1 MDAFNGQGSN
11 AEAVVPLDSMYRNIR
26 NIIREE
32 RPTETEPKVI
42 QVNVQ
47 AGSKTI
53 AQAIF
58 NEYGKILEKNQ
69 RDRKVVRG

>member
-11 AEAVVPLDSMYRNIR
+11 AEAIVPLDSMYRNIR

-32 RPTETEPKVI
+32 KPVESEPRII

-58 NEYGKILEKNQ
+58 NEYGKILDKNQ
-69 RDRKVVRG
+69 RNRKVVRG